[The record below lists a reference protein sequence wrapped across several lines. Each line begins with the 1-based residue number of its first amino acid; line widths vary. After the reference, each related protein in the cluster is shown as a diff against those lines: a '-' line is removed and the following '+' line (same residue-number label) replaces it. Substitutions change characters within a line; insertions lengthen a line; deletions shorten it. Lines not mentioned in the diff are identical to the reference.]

1 MFRWLTW
8 IRIPDQTDRAHTVH
22 NLQRPRA
29 TDPRTS
35 AAASMVLPSHAA
47 RLPHS
52 TLVTGGSRLSE
63 GTIIQASVRARVF
76 GIHLLRIE
84 ARIEAAPARL
94 EKTEH
99 ILPSLN
105 SSAQP
110 WSETRSRRDPPA
122 PTAPRPQPSTRQGRV
137 VGERLDEA
145 LGLLEEAAVSLAT
158 TSGTLGRR
166 LNNDPRAGHKRPS
179 TKEPMFLSGPGPR

>member
-8 IRIPDQTDRAHTVH
+8 IRIPDQTDRARTVH
-22 NLQRPRA
+22 NQQRSRT
-29 TDPRTS
+29 TDPGPF
-35 AAASMVLPSHAA
+35 AAASTVRPSDAGP
-47 RLPHS
+47 LLHS

-76 GIHLLRIE
+76 GVRLLRLE

-94 EKTEH
+94 EKTKH
-99 ILPSLN
+99 IVPTLN

-110 WSETRSRRDPPA
+110 CSETRSRRDPPV
-122 PTAPRPQPSTRQGRV
+122 PTAPRLQPSTRQGRV

-145 LGLLEEAAVSLAT
+145 LGLLDEAAVSLAT
-158 TSGTLGRR
+158 TSVTLERR
-166 LNNDPRAGHKRPS
+166 LNNDRGAGKKRPS
-179 TKEPMFLSGPGPR
+179 PKEPMFLSGPGPR

>member
-8 IRIPDQTDRAHTVH
+8 TRIPDQTDRARTVH

-35 AAASMVLPSHAA
+35 AAASVVLPSDAA

-76 GIHLLRIE
+76 GIHLLRLE

-94 EKTEH
+94 EKTQH
-99 ILPSLN
+99 ILSSLT
-105 SSAQP
+105 SSARP
-110 WSETRSRRDPPA
+110 WSVARSRRDPPA
-122 PTAPRPQPSTRQGRV
+122 LTAPRLQSSTRQGRV

-145 LGLLEEAAVSLAT
+145 LGLLDEAAVSLAA
-158 TSGTLGRR
+158 TSVTLGHR
-166 LNNDPRAGHKRPS
+166 LNNDPRAGKKRPS
-179 TKEPMFLSGPGPR
+179 AKEPMFLSGPGPR